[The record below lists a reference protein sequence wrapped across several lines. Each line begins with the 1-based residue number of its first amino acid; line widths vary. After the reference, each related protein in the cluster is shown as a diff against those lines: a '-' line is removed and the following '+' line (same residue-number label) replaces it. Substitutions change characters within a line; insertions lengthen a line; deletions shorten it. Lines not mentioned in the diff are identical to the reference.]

1 MKNFGLLYDAKTR
14 LNFVL
19 QELNEPAIG
28 DLDIIAEEVR
38 TSINLLNAVINNL
51 EEEQEQAEKELEE
64 LNEILKFGAIY
75 RFVRNY
81 IVNTEKEGN
90 QENIL
95 IDDLKNTQFYGNKE
109 ASTRFVMDLRKN
121 TNDIVKNL
129 NNDEDI
135 ERFYNNEDVEIIIQI
150 IEKTLN

>member
-1 MKNFGLLYDAKTR
+1 MKKQCLLYDALKQ
-14 LNFVL
+14 L
-19 QELNEPAIG
+19 
-28 DLDIIAEEVR
+28 DLAFNVTYREATEITLMKEHIEN
-38 TSINLLNAVINNL
+38 SQNLIKAVINYLN
-51 EEEQEQAEKELEE
+51 EEEEQAEKELEE

-95 IDDLKNTQFYGNKE
+95 IDDLKNTQLYGNKE
-109 ASTRFVMDLRKN
+109 ASNRFVMDLRKN

-135 ERFYNNEDVEIIIQI
+135 ERFYTNEDVEIIIQI